1 VTVKPNRLFLVEPSS
16 SSLGTLKTLLFTQVS
31 TINCQHHE
39 FNCQDSKLQDL
50 FVSASVLWSASRG
63 SLAVYSGGINV
74 QCVWEYI
81 YMATPKE
88 HIEKMR
94 KHKFCIGEKEN
105 PLTEDLHHAV
115 KQLSAEL
122 YTKDVHFFME
132 LIQNAEDNDYAPD
145 VEPSLEFVITTE
157 NVAGV
162 NAGATLLVFN
172 NEKGFQRQNI
182 DSICSVGRSTKKNK
196 RKDVGKWAIT
206 LAFPLGE
213 RFTRGNWLV

>member
-1 VTVKPNRLFLVEPSS
+1 MSSTVKTASFKIYSFL
-16 SSLGTLKTLLFTQVS
+16 LLY
-31 TINCQHHE
+31 CGL
-39 FNCQDSKLQDL
+39 LQE
-50 FVSASVLWSASRG
+50 VVLV
-63 SLAVYSGGINV
+63 VYSGGINV

-81 YMATPKE
+81 YKATPKE

-122 YTKDVHFFME
+122 YTKDVHFLME

-157 NVAGV
+157 DVAGV

-172 NEKGFQRQNI
+172 NEKGFQKQNI
-182 DSICSVGRSTKKNK
+182 DSVCSVGRSTKKNK
-196 RKDVGKWAIT
+196 RK
-206 LAFPLGE
+206 
-213 RFTRGNWLV
+213 